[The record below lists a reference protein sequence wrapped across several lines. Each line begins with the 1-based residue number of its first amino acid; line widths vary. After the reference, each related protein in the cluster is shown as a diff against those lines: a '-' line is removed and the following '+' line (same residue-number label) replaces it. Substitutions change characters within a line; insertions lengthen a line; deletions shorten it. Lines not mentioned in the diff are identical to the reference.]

1 MVEKVLKTI
10 EKYKLLENEDKVL
23 VAVSGGPDSMFLL
36 QALQDIKAQYKLELR
51 IAHLNH
57 QLRESAYKEA
67 DFVREQAERFGI
79 PCTIEEKDV
88 RSYTEAHKL
97 SLEEAAREVRYDF
110 LERIAKEFSM
120 NKIATGHTL
129 SDEVETFILR
139 VARGTGGRGLLLIP
153 PKRIVQSSEFR
164 VQSLKVIRPL
174 IEITRE
180 EVIQFLESKKI
191 VYQID
196 ESNYDIRYKRN
207 FVRHRIVPLLL
218 ELAPQFPRQVMRLR
232 EILGEEEEL
241 LEKLAEQRLKEV
253 QSSKFKNQKSKGEIV
268 LDLKGFLKTP
278 VAIKRRILRETY
290 MRIAN
295 YELRITNYP
304 SFEEIEN
311 AIRYIENNKGGK
323 KFNLCGMDIN
333 KSCGE
338 IKIVKSEKL
347 IHQPTDKSKK
357 LKVELGVPGEVK
369 WDGVKIKSK
378 IKSQK
383 SKVEFDD
390 SRRVYFDFDELSPPL
405 WIRDKKNGDKIKL
418 KVKSEKLKV
427 VEKKLKDIYINEKV
441 PVWER
446 EKIPLLTDKEG
457 ILWIVGMRRANRANV
472 GKNTKKV
479 VEVWTD

>member
-1 MVEKVLKTI
+1 MVEKVLKTV
-10 EKYKLLENEDKVL
+10 EKYKLLENGDKVL

-57 QLRESAYKEA
+57 QLRESAWEEA
-67 DFVREQAERFGI
+67 DFVKEQAERFGI

-88 RSYTEAHKL
+88 RSYAEAHKL

-241 LEKLAEQRLKEV
+241 LEKLAEERLKRI
-253 QSSKFKNQKSKGEIV
+253 QKFKSSKGELV
-268 LDLKGFLKTP
+268 LDLEGFLETP

-290 MRIAN
+290 MRITN
-295 YELRITNYP
+295 YESQITNYP
-304 SFEEIEN
+304 SFDEIEN
-311 AIRYIENNKGGK
+311 AIRYIENSKGGK
-323 KFNLCGMDIN
+323 KFNLCRIDIH

-338 IKIVKSEKL
+338 IKIVKSKKL
-347 IHQPTDKSKK
+347 KVESKKLKVESKK
-357 LKVELGVPGEVK
+357 LKVELGVPGEIK

-383 SKVEFDD
+383 SKVKFDD

-405 WIRDKKNGDKIKL
+405 WIRDKENGDKIKL

-446 EKIPLLTDKEG
+446 EKIPLLADREG

-472 GKNTKKV
+472 GRNTNKV
-479 VEVWTD
+479 VEVWID